1 MNCKTDFLLLIIYNG
16 SQQYSCHN
24 IYENF
29 HLPDY
34 SNEMSRFINADL
46 WPLTL
51 EQDKTVANKSDGQ
64 VENLY
69 SSWNCSRIVI
79 VMLSS

>member
-29 HLPDY
+29 QLLDY
-34 SNEMSRFINADL
+34 SNEMSKFISIS
-46 WPLTL
+46 LTL